1 MHSTPIPRVTR
12 PLNDDEL
19 RGARA
24 TWQTAMAEI
33 MDDVCPNDNGGPGSY
48 VDRASRDV
56 ALHVLDYY
64 PCTIGLTPEQHE
76 READRIRGV

>member
-24 TWQTAMAEI
+24 LWQTAMMEIPEELAAE
-33 MDDVCPNDNGGPGSY
+33 
-48 VDRASRDV
+48 ASAERDV